1 MAVVGALAPVFAVP
15 VAGPAA
21 AADPVVGRFWVLTG
35 INGGIVSGPPGAEPG
50 IPGIER
56 LMICALMLL
65 LPTSGLLLLWVARS
79 RFAKLMLFCDKDG
92 ELELHLLNIGYSQ
105 LTGTAAIPELTNADC
120 STKIGR
126 QHR

>member
-1 MAVVGALAPVFAVP
+1 M
-15 VAGPAA
+15 
-21 AADPVVGRFWVLTG
+21 LTG
-35 INGGIVSGPPGAEPG
+35 INGGIVRGPPGAEPG

-79 RFAKLMLFCDKDG
+79 RFAKLMLF
-92 ELELHLLNIGYSQ
+92 
-105 LTGTAAIPELTNADC
+105 GTAAIPELTNADC
-120 STKIGR
+120 STRIGR